1 MKNKF
6 GLLGRLALFATTLIW
21 GTSFVI
27 LKNTLDN
34 ISVMWVLAIRF
45 VIASV
50 LLLLFASKKLRS
62 MDRKS
67 FWGSVLIG
75 VCLAAAY
82 IVQTYGLKYTT
93 PGKNS
98 FLTSV
103 YCILVPFFAWGF
115 FKRKPGVHNVLGAV
129 ICVAGIGFVALDS
142 GFGNINIGDGLT
154 LACGIFYALQ
164 IILIEQYISGCD
176 SLSVSAVEFSTAAVI
191 CLIGALIFEP
201 IPTSIPT
208 DQIFSL
214 LYMGAMCTA
223 LCFFLQAW
231 GMKYVPSSTAAM
243 IMTLEAVFGTVFSVI
258 VYHEQITPRLF
269 VGFVLIFFAVVISE
283 AGGELFRKLK
293 KQ

>member
-1 MKNKF
+1 MNKY
-6 GLLGRLALFATTLIW
+6 GILGRLALFTTTLIW

-27 LKNTLDN
+27 LKNTLDS

-45 VIASV
+45 IIASV
-50 LLLLFASKKLRS
+50 LLLLFAAKKLKN
-62 MDRKS
+62 MDKKS

-75 VCLAAAY
+75 VCLAVAY

-115 FKRKPGVHNVLGAV
+115 FGRRPGVHNVLGAI

-142 GFGNINIGDGLT
+142 GFGNINIGDVLT

-164 IILIEQYISGCD
+164 IIFVEQYISGCD
-176 SLSVSAVEFSTAAVI
+176 SLSVSAVEFTTAAVI
-191 CLIGALIFEP
+191 CLVGALLFESVP
-201 IPTSIPT
+201 SSIPSE
-208 DQIFSL
+208 QIFSL

-258 VYHEQITPRLF
+258 VYHEQVTPKLLI
-269 VGFVLIFFAVVISE
+269 GFVLIFFAIVISE
-283 AGGELFRKLK
+283 TGGEILEKLK
-293 KQ
+293 RSR